1 MKPTPFNVDLY
12 QQLVGQQAEEERPNH
27 GRRGRPQRRRREL
40 EDEREDWEA
49 DSFEEELAEMRIRQQ
64 RDLEIARQ
72 GRAERLEKRRLQ
84 DLEDSESSEALK
96 RPKRLKYKGSPP
108 KQKVRRMRGFT
119 SNPHLYQGRTED
131 QDKENFIPIISR
143 EDIMAHAIPQ
153 NVFSGANKKPLFNDN
168 DLDLENT
175 FRNNFNY
182 RRRLSDDDEDQDSDV
197 VKQRRKWQ
205 KKKEKFRNRNIGVVQ
220 KGVFLSNLMASG
232 DEEPRPEILNNQRSD
247 TKHGVKAS
255 MVQRKKIR
263 LQKSKVNKNVVLN
276 KKKIG
281 DVFDEGKN
289 SAAEGK
295 RRGKPAKKLS
305 RLEEIELIEEQKKRR
320 LRKEPELTT
329 QEELEREAMEGE
341 TIDCGKKENRQR
353 GKLRKIID
361 DEAALEW
368 RATVK
373 GLEVT
378 EEEPSQAMRR
388 AKRQRAGPSRMEQLE
403 ALDAL
408 GKRRRKSGDINY

>member
-1 MKPTPFNVDLY
+1 
-12 QQLVGQQAEEERPNH
+12 
-27 GRRGRPQRRRREL
+27 
-40 EDEREDWEA
+40 
-49 DSFEEELAEMRIRQQ
+49 MRIRQQ

-108 KQKVRRMRGFT
+108 KQKVRRKRGFT
-119 SNPHLYQGRTED
+119 SNPHLYQGITED
-131 QDKENFIPIISR
+131 QDKENFISIISR
-143 EDIMAHAIPQ
+143 EDIMAHTNPQ
-153 NVFSGANKKPLFNDN
+153 NVFSGSNKRLLFNDN

-175 FRNNFNY
+175 FRNNFKC
-182 RRRLSDDDEDQDSDV
+182 RRRLSDDDEDQDSDI

-205 KKKEKFRNRNIGVVQ
+205 KKKEKFRNRNIGIVQ
-220 KGVFLSNLMASG
+220 KGLFLSNLMTSG
-232 DEEPRPEILNNQRSD
+232 DEELRPEILNNQRSH
-247 TKHGVKAS
+247 TKHEEKAS
-255 MVQRKKIR
+255 LVQRKKIQ

-276 KKKIG
+276 KQKII
-281 DVFDEGKN
+281 DVLDEGN
-289 SAAEGK
+289 NNAAEGK

-305 RLEEIELIEEQKKRR
+305 RLEQIELIEEQRKRR
-320 LRKEPELTT
+320 LRKEPELKA
-329 QEELEREAMEGE
+329 QKELEREAMEGE
-341 TIDCGKKENRQR
+341 MIDCGKKENKQR

-368 RATVK
+368 RATVSSHK

-378 EEEPSQAMRR
+378 EEEPSQALVR
-388 AKRQRAGPSRMEQLE
+388 ARRQRAGASRMEQLE

-408 GKRRRKSGDINY
+408 GKRRGKSGDINY